1 MGPKA
6 GRKKFTPVF
15 ASRKIASLLCLA
27 GTLVATSFARP
38 ASDLSLPVTGDLFG
52 TVVDSAGVPQ
62 MGASVEI
69 LNKYRRFIA
78 RTVTNAQ
85 GRFAVSGLSAD
96 LYSVQVSLA
105 SFLPAARD
113 RIEVKPGANSVLE
126 IHLATLLSNIEVNYR
141 VPTSAMSDDWKW
153 VLRASPATRPVNR
166 FIPVDFPNATQNQVR
181 PRLFTGTH
189 AMVSVSGG
197 DGGLVDSTDSALE
210 LGTSFALSTNI
221 LGRNQVQLAGTLGQA
236 NDFGPAALALCAIY
250 SRTPDPAF
258 GDTLLTGAPEVTVT
272 MAQIGGL
279 SSQLSNNNPG
289 TPNLNPGGIPV
300 LRTMSLSMYQTADP
314 VGNVHLE
321 YGMTGEAV
329 EFVQHASRISPFA
342 RATIDLGAVGQFV
355 LAYSDGGRPDELTAH
370 QQSQGTA
377 LDTPADDLTAPIQN
391 LARLP
396 QVSNSNGRLELQRTQ
411 NYEIGFRKSVGFRT
425 YAVSGFSEHVS
436 NGRLNVAGDESA
448 LPAGDLFSD
457 GVSTTAAYNIGRYD
471 RLGYLASVNQRVNDR
486 FDLALAYGRLGGFAA
501 NGNSPFSATPN
512 SSSTFLNEGMHNLAS
527 LSVKAVVPRMGTHF
541 VADYGW
547 VDPHAVLPRHALTT
561 QDVFATPGFNVLIR
575 QPLPSFGLPG
585 HLELTADLRNLLA
598 EGYSPLATSDGR
610 QLLVVEAPRA
620 IRGGVKFTF

>member
-1 MGPKA
+1 
-6 GRKKFTPVF
+6 
-15 ASRKIASLLCLA
+15 
-27 GTLVATSFARP
+27 
-38 ASDLSLPVTGDLFG
+38 
-52 TVVDSAGVPQ
+52 

-69 LNKYRRFIA
+69 LNKYRRFVA

-113 RIEVKPGANSVLE
+113 HIEVKPGANSVLE

-166 FIPVDFPNATQNQVR
+166 LIPVDFPNDAETKVK
-181 PRLFTGTH
+181 PRVFSGTH

-197 DGGLVDSTDSALE
+197 DGGLIDSTDSALA

-221 LGRNQVQLAGTLGQA
+221 LGKNQVQLAGTMGQA

-250 SRTPDPAF
+250 SRTTDSPF
-258 GDTLLTGAPEVTVT
+258 GGSPEITVT
-272 MAQIGGL
+272 MSQIGGL

-289 TPNLNPGGIPV
+289 TSNLNPGGIPV
-300 LRTMSLSMYQTADP
+300 LRAMSLSMYQTADP
-314 VGNVHLE
+314 LDNVHIE
-321 YGMTGEAV
+321 YGMTGEAI
-329 EFVQHASRISPFA
+329 EYVQHTNRISPFA
-342 RATIDLGAVGQFV
+342 RTTVDLGTVGQFIA
-355 LAYSDGGRPDELTAH
+355 AYSDGGRPDELTAH
-370 QQSQGTA
+370 QQSQGQA
-377 LDTPADDLTAPIQN
+377 LDTPVDDLTAPMQN
-391 LARLP
+391 LSRLP
-396 QVSNSNGRLELQRTQ
+396 QVSDRNGRLELQRTQ
-411 NYEIGFRKSVGFRT
+411 NYEIGFRKSAGSRT

-457 GVSTTAAYNIGRYD
+457 GISTTAAYNIGRYD
-471 RLGYLASVNQRVNDR
+471 RLGYLASINQQVNGS
-486 FDLALAYGRLGGFAA
+486 FDVALAYGRLGGFAA
-501 NGNSPFSATPN
+501 NGNSPASA
-512 SSSTFLNEGMHNLAS
+512 SSSSPNAFLNEGLHNLAS
-527 LSVKAVVPRMGTHF
+527 MSVKAVVPHVGTHF

-547 VDPHAVLPRHALTT
+547 VDPHAVLPHHAFTT
-561 QDVFATPGFNVLIR
+561 QDVFATPGFNILIR

-598 EGYSPLATSDGR
+598 EGYTPLATSNGQ